1 MDCAEDEFL
10 LHGECRRCPHCPPGQ
25 ELKQECGYGMG
36 GASVCGVCDR
46 RWFKGDWGSHLCRMC
61 QNCLRLNRQEV
72 SPCTR
77 IHNAVCGD
85 CLPGFYSKRRLD
97 GLQDLECLPCGS
109 NRHTQ
114 CETERTTVKAW
125 SSEAPPLNVAAMT
138 TACVTAVAM
147 AAVLLIIMVMTYRG
161 FNALRKNFK
170 GCLSPRS
177 HRDIVAASV
186 SVATEYSM
194 TQEAEEGCLE
204 FVPASLPVGNSALF
218 SDSTSCGVI
227 TQATGSRGGGLWW
240 AGHGPV
246 ECTEREILHGE
257 NGICDVTVS
266 MDRSLQGEHFL
277 PKLSEQEQQPGAE
290 ATANTANTANNEC

>member
-1 MDCAEDEFL
+1 MDCAEDEFS
-10 LHGECRRCPHCPPGQ
+10 LHGECRRCPRCPPGQ

-36 GASVCGVCDR
+36 GASVCGVCDG
-46 RWFKGDWGSHLCRMC
+46 RWFKEDWGSHLCRMC
-61 QNCLRLNRQEV
+61 QNCFHLNRQEV
-72 SPCTR
+72 SPCTH

-85 CLPGFYSKRRLD
+85 CLSGFYSKRRLD

-109 NRHTQ
+109 SRHTQ
-114 CETERTTVKAW
+114 CETKSTTVKAW
-125 SSEAPPLNVAAMT
+125 SSEAPPLSAATMT

-161 FNALRKNFK
+161 FNALWKNFK

-204 FVPASLPVGNSALF
+204 LIPASLPVGNSALCG
-218 SDSTSCGVI
+218 DITTCGVI
-227 TQATGSRGGGLWW
+227 TQATGCHGGGLWW
-240 AGHGPV
+240 TAHGPV
-246 ECTEREILHGE
+246 ECTEREMLHGE
-257 NGICDVTVS
+257 NRVLICDVTVS
-266 MDRSLQGEHFL
+266 MNRSLQ
-277 PKLSEQEQQPGAE
+277 
-290 ATANTANTANNEC
+290 